1 MRIVMM
7 TNNYLPF
14 VGGSALSVH
23 RFSEKLRELG
33 HHVLVVAPEY
43 DEQIDGESADEVHR
57 VAALKNFNQTGF
69 SLPLPLHLDLLPR
82 ITEYAPDIIHT
93 HHPFL
98 LGDTALRIAASLN
111 LPLVS
116 THHTQYAH
124 YIHYM
129 TDQSPWMARF
139 IEELSTGHAN
149 LCDANI
155 APSEDIRNEMV
166 ELGVTSLIEVIPTG
180 VDLDTFETGNRARGR
195 EALGIAPDVP
205 VLGHVGR
212 IAPEKNLNFLLDA
225 AILALE
231 NHPEARFLIVGDGPS
246 LEELQQRASESRVG
260 DRVIFAGRKTGQD
273 VVDAYHAIDVFLFS
287 SQSETQGM
295 VILEAMAADSP
306 VVAVDAPGVRDVV
319 KDGENGRL
327 LPEEDSEIFAHTT
340 LELLKNPAMYQE
352 GLQRTVETFSLDA
365 TTARLVALYERL
377 IAQGRRGGESVDDS
391 PLGEVQR
398 RLQVE
403 WDLWLNRVDS
413 VVEAIR
419 SEGSG
424 ETENPPV

>member
-33 HHVLVVAPEY
+33 HQVLIIAPKY
-43 DEQIDGESADEVHR
+43 DEEPEGESEDQVHR
-57 VAALKNFNQTGF
+57 VAAWKNFNQTGF
-69 SLPLPLHLDLLPR
+69 SLPLPLHIDLLPR
-82 ITEYAPDIIHT
+82 IAEFAPDIIHT

-111 LPLVS
+111 VPLVS

-124 YIHYM
+124 YIHYL
-129 TDQSPWMARF
+129 TDQAEWMERF
-139 IEELSTGHAN
+139 VQELSTGHAN

-155 APSEDIRNEMV
+155 APSEDIRKEMV
-166 ELGVTSLIEVIPTG
+166 EFGVTSPIEVIPTG
-180 VDLDTFETGNRARGR
+180 VDLDAFETGDRARGR

-231 NHPEARFLIVGDGPS
+231 KHREALFVIVGDGPS
-246 LEELQQRASESRVG
+246 LEELRERAGRSSVT

-273 VVDAYHAIDVFLFS
+273 VVDAYHAIDVFLFA

-295 VILEAMAADSP
+295 VILEAMAANSP

-327 LPEEDSEIFAHTT
+327 LAKEDLEAFARAV
-340 LELLKNPAMYQE
+340 LEVLEDPAAYGA
-352 GLQRTVETFSLDA
+352 GLQQTVDTFSLDA
-365 TTARLVALYERL
+365 TTAQLVKLYNRLVT
-377 IAQGRRGGESVDDS
+377 QGRRGQESLDDS
-391 PLGEVQR
+391 ALGDVQR
-398 RLQVE
+398 RLQAE
-403 WDLWLNRVDS
+403 WDLWLNRADS
-413 VVEAIR
+413 VVEAIKP
-419 SEGSG
+419 EGAD
-424 ETENPPV
+424 EA

>member
-23 RFSEKLRELG
+23 RFSEKLRGLG
-33 HHVLVVAPEY
+33 HQVLVVAPEY
-43 DEQIDGESADEVHR
+43 DEQVDGESEEQVHR

-69 SLPLPLHLDLLPR
+69 SLPLPLHINLLPR
-82 ITEYAPDIIHT
+82 ITEFAPDIIHT

-111 LPLVS
+111 VPLVS

-124 YIHYM
+124 YIHYL
-129 TDQSPWMARF
+129 TDQSQWMARF
-139 IEELSTGHAN
+139 VEELSTGHAN

-155 APSEDIRNEMV
+155 APSEDIRKEML
-166 ELGVTSLIEVIPTG
+166 ELGVTSPIEVIPTG
-180 VDLDTFETGNRARGR
+180 VDVDAFAAGDRARGR
-195 EALGIAPDVP
+195 EALGLSPNTP

-212 IAPEKNLNFLLDA
+212 IAPEKNLDFLLDA
-225 AILALE
+225 AMQALE
-231 NHPEARFLIVGDGPS
+231 KHPEARFLVVGDGPS
-246 LEELQQRASESRVG
+246 LEDLRARAGESAVA

-273 VVDAYHAIDVFLFS
+273 LVDAYHAIDVFLFS

-295 VILEAMAADSP
+295 VILEAMAANAP

-327 LPEEDSEIFAHTT
+327 LPDEDQQTFAQAA
-340 LELLKNPAMYQE
+340 LEVLERRGTYRE
-352 GLQRTVETFSLDA
+352 GLRQTVDAFSLEA
-365 TTARLVALYERL
+365 TALRLFALYEEL
-377 IAQGRRGGESVDDS
+377 VAQGRRDGAAIDDT

-398 RLQVE
+398 RLKVE
-403 WDLWLNRVDS
+403 CDLWLNRVDS
-413 VVEAIR
+413 VVDAIT
-419 SEGSG
+419 SEGNG
-424 ETENPPV
+424 GTRDH

>member
-1 MRIVMM
+1 MRIAMM

-33 HHVLVVAPEY
+33 HQVLVVAPEY
-43 DEQIDGESADEVHR
+43 DEQPKGESTDEVHR
-57 VAALKNFNQTGF
+57 VAALKNFNQTEF
-69 SLPLPLHLDLLPR
+69 SVPLPLHNNLLPR
-82 ITEYAPDIIHT
+82 IAEFAPNIIHT

-111 LPLVS
+111 VPVVS

-124 YIHYM
+124 YLHYLS
-129 TDQSPWMARF
+129 DQMPWMERF
-139 IEELSTGHAN
+139 VQELSTGHAN

-155 APSEDIRNEMV
+155 APSEDIRKEMTA
-166 ELGVTSLIEVIPTG
+166 LGVTSPVEVIPTG
-180 VDLDTFETGNRARGR
+180 VDLDAFGTGDRARGR
-195 EALGIAPDVP
+195 EALGLSPDVP

-231 NHPEARFLIVGDGPS
+231 KQPEAIFLIVGDGPS
-246 LEELQQRASESRVG
+246 LEELRERASQSAVA
-260 DRVIFAGRKTGQD
+260 DRVIFAVRKTGQD

-295 VILEAMAADSP
+295 VILEAMAANSP

-327 LPEEDSEIFAHTT
+327 LAEEDSEAFARAV
-340 LELLKNPAMYQE
+340 LEVLEDPAPYRA
-352 GLQRTVETFSLDA
+352 GLQQTVDTFSLDA
-365 TTARLVALYERL
+365 TTGQLVALYEQL
-377 IAQGRRGGESVDDS
+377 IAQGRRGEESVDYS
-391 PLGEVQR
+391 PLDEVQR
-398 RLQVE
+398 RFQVE
-403 WDLWLNRVDS
+403 LDLWRNRIDS
-413 VVEAIR
+413 VVEAIT
-419 SEGSG
+419 SEGAG
-424 ETENPPV
+424 EA

>member
-33 HHVLVVAPEY
+33 HQVLVVAPEY
-43 DEQIDGESADEVHR
+43 DEQPEGESEEQVHR
-57 VAALKNFNQTGF
+57 VAALKNFNETGF
-69 SLPLPLHLDLLPR
+69 SVPLPLHIDLLPR
-82 ITEYAPDIIHT
+82 ITDFAPDIIHT

-98 LGDTALRIAASLN
+98 LGDTALRIAASRN
-111 LPLVS
+111 VPLVS

-124 YIHYM
+124 YLHYLP
-129 TDQSPWMARF
+129 DPIPWMERF
-139 IEELSTGHAN
+139 VQELSTGHAN

-155 APSEDIRNEMV
+155 APSEDIRKEMTA
-166 ELGVTSLIEVIPTG
+166 LGVTSPIEVIPTG
-180 VDLDTFETGNRARGR
+180 VDVDTFGAGDRGRGR
-195 EALGIAPDVP
+195 EALGLSPDAP

-231 NHPEARFLIVGDGPS
+231 KHREALFVIVGDGPS
-246 LEELQQRASESRVG
+246 LEELRERAGRSAVAA
-260 DRVIFAGRKTGQD
+260 RVIFAGRKTGQE

-295 VILEAMAADSP
+295 VILEAMAANSP

-327 LPEEDSEIFAHTT
+327 LAREDLEAFARAA
-340 LELLKNPAMYQE
+340 LEVLEDPAAYRA
-352 GLQRTVETFSLDA
+352 GLQQTVDTFSLDA
-365 TTARLVALYERL
+365 TTARLVELYERL
-377 IAQGRRGGESVDDS
+377 IAMGRRGEESVDDS
-391 PLGEVQR
+391 PLDEVER
-398 RLQVE
+398 RFQVE
-403 WDLWLNRVDS
+403 LDLWRNRIDS
-413 VVEAIR
+413 VVEAIK
-419 SEGSG
+419 SEGAG
-424 ETENPPV
+424 GA

>member
-33 HHVLVVAPEY
+33 HQVLIVAPKY
-43 DEQIDGESADEVHR
+43 DEKPEGESEDQVHR
-57 VAALKNFNQTGF
+57 VAAWKNFNQTGF
-69 SLPLPLHLDLLPR
+69 SLPLPLHIDLLPR
-82 ITEYAPDIIHT
+82 ISEFAPDLIHT

-111 LPLVS
+111 VPLVS

-124 YIHYM
+124 YIHYLS
-129 TDQSPWMARF
+129 DQMPWMERF
-139 IEELSTGHAN
+139 VQELSTGHAN

-155 APSEDIRNEMV
+155 APSEDIRKEMI
-166 ELGVTSLIEVIPTG
+166 ELGVTSPIEVIPTG
-180 VDLDTFETGNRARGR
+180 VDLDTFETGDRARGR
-195 EALGIAPDVP
+195 EALGLPHDVP

-225 AILALE
+225 AMLALE
-231 NHPEARFLIVGDGPS
+231 KHPKALFLIVGDGPS
-246 LEELQQRASESRVG
+246 LEELQERAGQSAVA
-260 DRVIFAGRKTGQD
+260 DRVIFAGRKTGQEI
-273 VVDAYHAIDVFLFS
+273 VDAYHAIDVFLFS

-295 VILEAMAADSP
+295 VILEAMAADAP

-319 KDGENGRL
+319 RDSENGRL
-327 LPEEDSEIFAHTT
+327 LPEEDGEAFAWAT
-340 LELLKNPAMYQE
+340 LETLENAESYRD

-365 TTARLVALYERL
+365 TTAQLVALYERL
-377 IAQGRRGGESVDDS
+377 VTQGRRGGESVDDS

-403 WDLWLNRVDS
+403 WDLWLNRLDS

-419 SEGSG
+419 PEQSG
-424 ETENPPV
+424 DVQED